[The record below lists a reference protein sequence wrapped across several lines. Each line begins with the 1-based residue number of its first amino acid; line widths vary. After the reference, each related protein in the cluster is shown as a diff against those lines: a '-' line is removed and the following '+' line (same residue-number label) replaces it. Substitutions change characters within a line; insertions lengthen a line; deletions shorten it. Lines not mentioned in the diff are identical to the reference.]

1 MKKRLNSVSSA
12 ETKDERTTNDDVAS
26 TVHHHN
32 SNTIVA
38 RSQSLKAVIV
48 YLLSDEC
55 SVEIKSLAFSHFLSI
70 VVSLVALVVSLIAF
84 FQV

>member
-1 MKKRLNSVSSA
+1 MNTKLNSVSSA

-38 RSQSLKAVIV
+38 CSFNEFDERICQDDYHRNIV
-48 YLLSDEC
+48 NQLNKKF
-55 SVEIKSLAFSHFLSI
+55 SVDNSAKL
-70 VVSLVALVVSLIAF
+70 
-84 FQV
+84 